1 MKTEKEVEEFRKEI
15 EQRLIDVSKLPDPDA
30 AMKYYQGALRTLE
43 WVVTGQDIWA
53 YFWVILSTAPII
65 RKMIM
70 KYDVITVHWVIVSDS
85 KSLINNTEKTKAR
98 IPPITN
104 ITFLIMLF
112 LFRNT
117 TICVKN

>member
-1 MKTEKEVEEFRKEI
+1 
-15 EQRLIDVSKLPDPDA
+15 
-30 AMKYYQGALRTLE
+30 
-43 WVVTGQDIWA
+43 
-53 YFWVILSTAPII
+53 
-65 RKMIM
+65 M

-98 IPPITN
+98 IPPITS